1 MTWKTDT
8 HTGWGRVHSA
18 TGEFARPER
27 QSALLRL
34 TEAVTAPAIGMRRSY
49 GDASLNSDG
58 RAIDMT
64 RLDRIISFDPEAGL
78 LEAEAGV
85 QIGTLADILAPQGW
99 LPAVMPGTG
108 FATLGGCIANDV
120 HGKNHHIDGSF
131 GDHVESITILL
142 AGGARKTLTSVNNT
156 DLFRA
161 TIGGLGQ
168 TGVILSAK
176 LRLKPCVGDVIM
188 VTEQRAADFEAFI
201 SLLDNSRATYSVGW
215 IDATA
220 QGNALGRGILEE
232 AETGA
237 GLVPAPKRAKS
248 VPFNAPGWALASPIV
263 KLFNALY
270 YRRVPKTGRTLVKPI
285 GDFFFPLDAIHNWN
299 RLYGKLGFHQFQCVL
314 PVDRKDDLR
323 EMLDLI
329 ARSGLASPLAVLK
342 RMGPDT
348 GDQPAGMMSF
358 PQEGYTLAVDFR
370 NRPGAEILIHRLE
383 EMTADAGGRI
393 YLAKDSLARET
404 RIKSMYPEH
413 ATWCDIV
420 NKADPEGDLKTDL
433 IRRLDLR
440 TAQ

>member
-8 HTGWGRVHSA
+8 YTGWGRVHSA
-18 TGEFARPER
+18 SGELARPER
-27 QSALLRL
+27 QSALLQL
-34 TEAVTAPAIGMRRSY
+34 TDDVTAPAIGMRRSY
-49 GDASLNSDG
+49 GDAPLNNAG

-64 RLDRIISFDPEAGL
+64 RLDRIISYDAEAGL

-108 FATLGGCIANDV
+108 FATLGGCIANDA
-120 HGKNHHIDGSF
+120 HGKNHHLDGSF
-131 GDHVESITILL
+131 GDHVENITLL
-142 AGGARKTLTSVNNT
+142 LPGGERKTLTANRNKT
-156 DLFRA
+156 LFRA

-176 LRLKPCVGDVIM
+176 LRLKPCTGDVIM
-188 VTEQRAADFEAFI
+188 VTEQRAENFDAFI

-220 QGNALGRGILEE
+220 RGNDLGRGILEE

-248 VPFNAPGWALASPIV
+248 VPFNAPGWALAAPIV

-270 YRRVPKTGRTLVKPI
+270 YRRVPKSGRTLVKPI

-299 RLYGKLGFHQFQCVL
+299 RLYGKQGFHQFQCVL
-314 PVDRKDDLR
+314 PVDQKEELR
-323 EMLDLI
+323 EMLELI
-329 ARSGLASPLAVLK
+329 GRSGLASPLAVLK
-342 RMGPDT
+342 RMGP
-348 GDQPAGMMSF
+348 GAGEHPAGMMSF

-370 NRPGAEILIHRLE
+370 NRPGAENLIRRLE

-393 YLAKDSLARET
+393 YLAKDSLASET
-404 RIKSMYPEH
+404 RIKAMYPEH
-413 ATWCDIV
+413 AAWCAIV
-420 NKADPEGDLKTDL
+420 NKHDPEGDLKTDL